1 METEKATI
9 DIDNRQSRYSI
20 CRKTVRKIS
29 RKALDALG
37 YPDGE
42 LSLVLVDDA
51 QITNLN
57 KEFLKREGPTNVI
70 AFSMREGEF
79 REISPNLLGD
89 VVISLETADREAHE
103 AGLSLPGR
111 FCELLVHGL
120 LHLLGYDHE
129 HSEAEAGEMDM
140 KSREILK
147 IIALNSLSNGWIS
160 QPTDKQIKSP

>member
-1 METEKATI
+1 M
-9 DIDNRQSRYSI
+9 
-20 CRKTVRKIS
+20 
-29 RKALDALG
+29 G

-79 REISPNLLGD
+79 LEISPNLLGD
-89 VVISLETADREAHE
+89 VVISLETADREARE
-103 AGLSLPGR
+103 AGLSLSGR

-129 HSEAEAGEMDM
+129 HSEAEAGEMDT